1 VNVLAVGELTDYLR
15 ELFESDPILRDLWV
29 RGEVSNF
36 SRSAAGHCYF
46 TLKDDESQVRCVLFR
61 GDARWLPFMPANG
74 DGILAHGRVCL
85 YEPRGEYQLRVDLVQ
100 PEGVG
105 PLQLAFEELR
115 YRLEQEGLFDEARKR
130 PLPAMPRCIGVV
142 TSATGAVWHDIQT
155 VVARRYPLTELVL
168 APATVQ
174 GDDAPAS
181 IVAAIRALCLDERVE
196 VLIVGRGG
204 GSIEDLWA
212 FNDERVARAIF
223 AARVPVI
230 SGVGHEVDVTIADFV
245 ADLRAPTPSAA
256 AELCVPDLREL
267 AGRVADA
274 RARLRE
280 LMDGCLHDGREALGQ
295 AERRLARASPERTV
309 EQGRQRLAALSRAAG
324 RALDHQLQLQ
334 RHAVT
339 TLERQLAALD
349 PRAVLGRGYAVVTD
363 PASDEVVAS
372 AAEVHAGQPLRVTVA
387 DGEFA
392 ALVGERDAGS
402 DRRTGSRA
410 NGAGTRTIAVS
421 S

>member
-1 VNVLAVGELTDYLR
+1 MNVLAVGELTDYLR
-15 ELFESDPILRDLWV
+15 ELFESDPVLRDLWV

-85 YEPRGEYQLRVDLVQ
+85 YEPRGEYQLRVDRVQ

-155 VVARRYPLTELVL
+155 VVARRYPLAELVL
-168 APATVQ
+168 APAAVQ
-174 GDDAPAS
+174 GDDAPVS

-280 LMDGCLHDGREALGQ
+280 LMDGSLRDGREALGQ

-309 EQGRQRLAALSRAAG
+309 EQGRQRLAALSRAAV
-324 RALDHQLQLQ
+324 RALDHQLVLQ
-334 RHAVT
+334 RRAVT

-392 ALVGERDAGS
+392 ALVAERNTRDDG
-402 DRRTGSRA
+402 RTGSRA

-421 S
+421 P